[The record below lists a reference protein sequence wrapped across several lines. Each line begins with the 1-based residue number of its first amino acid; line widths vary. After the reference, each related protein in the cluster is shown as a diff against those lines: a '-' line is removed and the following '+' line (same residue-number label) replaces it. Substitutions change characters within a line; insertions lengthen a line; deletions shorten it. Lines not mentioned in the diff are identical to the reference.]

1 MPHQNTRSFASID
14 NIICRYME
22 TKNTKNVSI
31 VSITPKTNTGIAT
44 RLQPG
49 TGGFAIAYT
58 VPRETDFACA

>member
-1 MPHQNTRSFASID
+1 
-14 NIICRYME
+14 ME

-49 TGGFAIAYT
+49 TGGFAVTYSGQPGFAYAGKGQ
-58 VPRETDFACA
+58 D